1 MKLYYMTGACPLA
14 TQIVL
19 EWIGKPYDLQLVE
32 RTALKEP
39 EFLAL
44 NPVGSVPVFTDG
56 DLTLTQNVAIME
68 YLHEKYPEAELHGKT
83 PEQRAEVRRWLSFI
97 NSDLHRTFSMIF
109 GAQGYSDDPKVQQI
123 LVDKSTERVKFLF
136 GVANQDLAG
145 KPYLAGENRSIADPY
160 LYTIQ
165 RWAKAKQVD
174 LSDMHNLTA
183 FYSRLD
189 ADAGVQ
195 AALKKQGL
203 A

>member
-32 RTALKEP
+32 RTALKDP

-68 YLHEKYPEAELHGKT
+68 YLNEKYPEAQLHGKT
-83 PEQRAEVRRWLSFI
+83 PEQRAEVRRWLSFV
-97 NSDLHRTFSMIF
+97 NSDLHRTFSLIF
-109 GAQGYSDDPKVQQI
+109 GAQGYSDDPNIQQV

-136 GVANQDLAG
+136 GVANQDLAN

-174 LSDMHNLTA
+174 LSDMQNLTA
-183 FYSRLD
+183 FYTRMD